1 MENTPENFQPNNNVN
16 EENVEQRPKR
26 PHPPRKKKKK
36 DIINNSGQ
44 GDVPVVKL
52 VTDKF
57 NWGAF
62 FFSWIWGIKYKKWIM
77 LLIIP
82 AYMIP
87 FLGMI
92 LGFGLQIWF
101 GINGNKWAWQSTRY
115 KSIQEFHEIHKKWA
129 TAAVIIMIINIIAT
143 IGILLLSFQQGI
155 SQNMMSTQKQGF
167 SIDSRTLDGN
177 FNNKEVVVTLDG
189 KNYYSTGSKGTINID
204 GRVTNGKTKYSSTY
218 SQNEKNRQPK
228 RNTYNPNQTFSVD
241 LTKPYTGN

>member
-1 MENTPENFQPNNNVN
+1 MENTPDNFQPENQNNN
-16 EENVEQRPKR
+16 EPIQQPPRPQRPM
-26 PHPPRKKKKK
+26 PPRKKKKK

-44 GDVPVVKL
+44 GDVPVVRV

-62 FFSWIWGIKYKKWIM
+62 FFSWIWGIYYKKWIM

-115 KSIQEFHEIHKKWA
+115 KSIQEFHDIQKKWA
-129 TAAVIIMIINIIAT
+129 TVGVWLIIINIIVTLA
-143 IGILLLSFQQGI
+143 ILILAFQQGI
-155 SQNMMSTQKQGF
+155 SQNMMLNTPTQGF
-167 SIDSRTLDGN
+167 
-177 FNNKEVVVTLDG
+177 
-189 KNYYSTGSKGTINID
+189 
-204 GRVTNGKTKYSSTY
+204 
-218 SQNEKNRQPK
+218 
-228 RNTYNPNQTFSVD
+228 
-241 LTKPYTGN
+241 